1 MNFDFPAFRPAYK
14 YYHSRIESQYR
25 SRTASLEY
33 NVTNSTPIAAHQPW
47 SLASII
53 AIAASLSPASILSIE
68 QHQAFTS
75 MPSSQPNVTLNGP
88 RSLQTPATIDTHRV
102 PRYLRAPASPN
113 SGQANASIT
122 GDASTLTAA
131 QYEIRK
137 NFDRTRS
144 LLLDSEET
152 SKRIAQAEE
161 IAKFLRE
168 NVVQGEAVDA
178 EASRYSMWR
187 VHCSL
192 Y

>member
-1 MNFDFPAFRPAYK
+1 MPA
-14 YYHSRIESQYR
+14 
-25 SRTASLEY
+25 
-33 NVTNSTPIAAHQPW
+33 
-47 SLASII
+47 
-53 AIAASLSPASILSIE
+53 AI
-68 QHQAFTS
+68 
-75 MPSSQPNVTLNGP
+75 N
-88 RSLQTPATIDTHRV
+88 THRV

-131 QYEIRK
+131 RYEVRK
-137 NFDRTRS
+137 NFDQSRS

-152 SKRIAQAEE
+152 SKRVAQAEE

-187 VHCSL
+187 VYCSL